1 MTGGW
6 LNLRGQRLL
15 ADGRT
20 RRWLLVVDGPGGAA
34 LLVDL
39 PRYDAHALIP
49 LALLLILGLK
59 RDRPQVALPLL
70 PGQRWTYWDVVGV
83 FAVLSAATFLQVP
96 GLQSVAPVVRY
107 AITGVLRTAI
117 IFLAMFCILRWRHRV
132 PLSALGL
139 RRQDALYQ
147 IAWALRVAMAV
158 GVVMGTIA
166 TVFYVDRTEWLAIP
180 GPPRQGS
187 LLADWLKQPSLVYW
201 MTVIYYLDLILV
213 TPLVEE
219 LLFRALAY
227 WPVARKLGYRG
238 SAVFTS
244 VIFASGHKWTA
255 VRIVATAAI
264 GLFFVYLYHRT
275 RSLLPSLTLHVCGNT
290 VGFVAELLE
299 GLERSIAL
307 VLPATGL
314 SLAGFLACSAIV
326 RRTRLAADIEPDHE
340 LGRMPGEDRQ

>member
-1 MTGGW
+1 M
-6 LNLRGQRLL
+6 
-15 ADGRT
+15 DGRIS
-20 RRWLLVVDGPGGAA
+20 RWLLVVDGAGGAA

-39 PRYDAHALIP
+39 PRYDAHVVIP
-49 LALLLILGLK
+49 LALLLVLGLK
-59 RDRPQVALPLL
+59 RDRPQGVPPLL

-83 FAVLSAATFLQVP
+83 FALFSATTFLEVP
-96 GLQSVAPVVRY
+96 GLQNVAPVVRY
-107 AITGVLRTAI
+107 AINGLVRTAI

-132 PLSALGL
+132 SLSTLGL

-147 IAWALRVAMAV
+147 IAWALRLATAV
-158 GVVMGTIA
+158 GLVMGTIATIA
-166 TVFYVDRTEWLAIP
+166 TVFYVDRTEWLVIP

-201 MTVIYYLDLILV
+201 MTVIHYLDGILL
-213 TPLVEE
+213 TPLFEE

-238 SAVFTS
+238 SAIFTS
-244 VIFASGHKWTA
+244 VIFASGHQWTA
-255 VRIVATAAI
+255 VQLVAAAGI
-264 GLFFVYLYHRT
+264 GLLFVYLYHRT
-275 RSLLPSLTLHVCGNT
+275 RSLLPSLTLHICGNT

-307 VLPATGL
+307 VLPVTGL
-314 SLAGFLACSAIV
+314 SLAGFLACSALV

-340 LGRMPGEDRQ
+340 LGRMPGEDGQ